1 VRPPRAEDCKRQQN
15 KHSGFKKNCSLPST
29 SFKLLSQV
37 QENKRKISSLPL
49 THFKLLSQVQEN
61 RKEKLVLCPQQV
73 SNY

>member
-1 VRPPRAEDCKRQQN
+1 LSQVQENKR
-15 KHSGFKKNCSLPST
+15 KISSLPST

-49 THFKLLSQVQEN
+49 THFKLSSQVQEN